1 MDLNYLGGR
10 FNGGNEKSLYQP
22 GHKKPKHKSP
32 KKKEPVDHEEVN
44 ILMDTSIQRVMKKNR
59 DLQKK
64 LNDALEENR
73 TLKAQNKKMRSKLNL
88 D

>member
-1 MDLNYLGGR
+1 MDNLGGR
-10 FNGGNEKSLYQP
+10 FDGENEKSLYQP
-22 GHKKPKHKSP
+22 SHKKPKHKSP
-32 KKKEPVDHEEVN
+32 KKNKPVDHEEVN

-59 DLQKK
+59 ELQKK

-73 TLKAQNKKMRSKLNL
+73 TLKAQNTKMRSKLNL

>member
-1 MDLNYLGGR
+1 MDYYGGR
-10 FNGGNEKSLYQP
+10 FDGGNEKSLYQP
-22 GHKKPKHKSP
+22 GHNKPKHKSP
-32 KKKEPVDHEEVN
+32 KKNKPVDHEEVN

-73 TLKAQNKKMRSKLNL
+73 TLKAQNTKMRSKLNL

>member
-1 MDLNYLGGR
+1 
-10 FNGGNEKSLYQP
+10 
-22 GHKKPKHKSP
+22 
-32 KKKEPVDHEEVN
+32 
-44 ILMDTSIQRVMKKNR
+44 MDTSIQRVMKKNR

-73 TLKAQNKKMRSKLNL
+73 TLKAQNKKMKSKLNL

>member
-1 MDLNYLGGR
+1 MDYLGGR

-22 GHKKPKHKSP
+22 GDKKLKHKSP
-32 KKKEPVDHEEVN
+32 KKNKHVDHEEVN

-59 DLQKK
+59 ELQKK
-64 LNDALEENR
+64 LNDALEENK
-73 TLKAQNKKMRSKLNL
+73 TLKSQNKKMKSKLNL

>member
-1 MDLNYLGGR
+1 MDYLGGR
-10 FNGGNEKSLYQP
+10 FDGGNEKSLYQP
-22 GHKKPKHKSP
+22 GGKKPKHKSP
-32 KKKEPVDHEEVN
+32 KKNKPVDHEEVN

-59 DLQKK
+59 ELQKK

-73 TLKAQNKKMRSKLNL
+73 TLKTQNTKMRSKLNL

>member
-1 MDLNYLGGR
+1 MDYLGGR
-10 FNGGNEKSLYQP
+10 FSSGNEKSLYQP
-22 GHKKPKHKSP
+22 GNKKPKHKSP
-32 KKKEPVDHEEVN
+32 KKNKPVDHEEVN

-59 DLQKK
+59 ELQKK

-73 TLKAQNKKMRSKLNL
+73 TLKAQNTKMRTKLNL

>member
-1 MDLNYLGGR
+1 MDYYGGR

-22 GHKKPKHKSP
+22 GDKKLKHKSP
-32 KKKEPVDHEEVN
+32 KKNKHVDHEEVN

-59 DLQKK
+59 ELQKK
-64 LNDALEENR
+64 LNDALEENK
-73 TLKAQNKKMRSKLNL
+73 TLKAQNTKMKSKLNL

>member
-1 MDLNYLGGR
+1 
-10 FNGGNEKSLYQP
+10 
-22 GHKKPKHKSP
+22 
-32 KKKEPVDHEEVN
+32 
-44 ILMDTSIQRVMKKNR
+44 MDTSIQRVMKKNR

-64 LNDALEENR
+64 LNDALEENT

>member
-1 MDLNYLGGR
+1 MEAMKNHCI
-10 FNGGNEKSLYQP
+10 NQVIKTPNINHQ
-22 GHKKPKHKSP
+22 

-59 DLQKK
+59 ELQKK

-73 TLKAQNKKMRSKLNL
+73 TLKIQNTKMKSKLNL

>member
-1 MDLNYLGGR
+1 MEAMKNHCI
-10 FNGGNEKSLYQP
+10 NQVIKNPNINHQ
-22 GHKKPKHKSP
+22 KK
-32 KKKEPVDHEEVN
+32 PVDHEEVN

-59 DLQKK
+59 ELQKK

-73 TLKAQNKKMRSKLNL
+73 TLKAQNTKMRSKLNL

>member
-1 MDLNYLGGR
+1 MDHTEYLGGR

-22 GHKKPKHKSP
+22 GDKKPKHKSP
-32 KKKEPVDHEEVN
+32 KKPVDHEEVN

-59 DLQKK
+59 ELQKK

-73 TLKAQNKKMRSKLNL
+73 TLKAQNTKMRSKLNL

>member
-1 MDLNYLGGR
+1 MDYYEER
-10 FNGGNEKSLYQP
+10 FNGGNEKSLYKP

-32 KKKEPVDHEEVN
+32 KHKKPVDHEEVN

-59 DLQKK
+59 ELQKK

-73 TLKAQNKKMRSKLNL
+73 TLKTQNTKMRSKLNL

>member
-1 MDLNYLGGR
+1 MDYYSGR

-22 GHKKPKHKSP
+22 GHKKSKHKSP

-73 TLKAQNKKMRSKLNL
+73 MLKAQNSKMRSKLNL